1 MPFQP
6 APSIAQAV
14 IEGSVDS
21 QLTVN
26 DTFWFSSG
34 AITPVALALLGNALS
49 AWVTAS
55 FAPLISR
62 DWTANRARVFDLST
76 PTGPQ
81 YDIGLASVGGV
92 DVEAAPNNVA
102 ACVSIR
108 TAQRGRSG
116 RGRNYVPAIPN
127 SLITLN
133 TMDPTFMSDML
144 SAYSSLIGAGTF
156 AAGWQWVVLSR
167 ITGGVPRANGIGIP
181 VTSVTFVGNSVR
193 SMRSREVGHGA

>member
-6 APSIAQAV
+6 APSIAQV
-14 IEGSVDS
+14 TIEGTVDS

-26 DTFWFSSG
+26 DLFFFSSG
-34 AITPVALALLGNALS
+34 AVTGVSLALLGNAVATWAATSL
-49 AWVTAS
+49 VP
-55 FAPLISR
+55 FLSR
-62 DWTANRARVFDLST
+62 DWAGSRVRCFDLGS
-76 PTGPQ
+76 PTGFQ
-81 YDIGLASVGGV
+81 YTVGMVEVGGV

-116 RGRNYVPAIPN
+116 RGRNYIPAIPN

-133 TMDPTFMSDML
+133 TMDPGWMSDIL
-144 SAYSSLIGAGTF
+144 GAYGFLVGAGTF

-167 ITGGVPRANGIGIP
+167 VTGGVPRAAGIGIP
-181 VTSVTFVGNSVR
+181 VTNAIFVGNKVR